1 MPNETNYDINLVG
14 KYHRPYH
21 FNWFSV
27 FAPVVPYVYDGSLSL
42 LEMVHK
48 LLLYINKVNQAVNEN
63 HTDIIN
69 LANLVEELARQCAEL
84 PELIARIEELIAM
97 LPPFYTVN
105 ITLNGET
112 AELDKSIE
120 EIRNAIEEGKV
131 PVGIV
136 DGSIIAVYDSENET
150 FQFNHN
156 KYFTIIERISST
168 IGHVATTATITEH
181 GGTIS
186 GFLALLNNPVNAT
199 DAVNKGYLDAEITEV
214 RENIIRYIDSSLIEI
229 EPFTAIINVT
239 SFNAIKEAY
248 DNGKREFIGTNNSR
262 INVYKYDKV
271 YTQTNTRGE
280 LIEMMFLN
288 PLLQVYYAVNSNG
301 WRELK
306 WIMDDYST
314 QSRNNNLPISSKF
327 TIEELDKKQPLL
339 EFDNYPEDK
348 SDNPVKS
355 KGIKQALDNLEGQI
369 DNIEAYIAEEK
380 LDITI
385 TRTGIDEYNSSHYAQ
400 EINEAYNAKK
410 IIRCAFGSVN
420 YTIANSTNN
429 IAIFTCLSNNGSI
442 NIILITTNSVTMLNN
457 FAVTSNGTS
466 INNTITTGL
475 FLDYEIE
482 DNNHAV
488 NKEYVDNLIG
498 QIPVKIRVIE
508 YDIENGTC
516 EMTNSEIQDILAEG
530 IMPIAH
536 GIVGGNESWGYLVT
550 NSNRNLRY
558 VFFRDVGK
566 YTSGLKH
573 ETDETISLTDYTFI
587 TSRGGGI
594 TNNSL
599 DFVDRGRCNIY
610 YTPTNQKHAVNK
622 EYVDTKISENIPV
635 ILDVTRIG
643 NNYTLPYSFAQLG
656 LMVIRNPY
664 IAIRWQ
670 ESVDNLQIL
679 YLHSVNSGINFCNS
693 YYRGNYTEQN
703 IITFTAI

>member
-105 ITLNGET
+105 IALNGET
-112 AELDKSIE
+112 AELDKNIE

-156 KYFTIIERISST
+156 EYYTIIERISST
-168 IGHVATTATITEH
+168 TGYVVTTATITEH

-186 GFLALLNNPVNAT
+186 GILTILNNPVNDT
-199 DAVNKGYLDAEITEV
+199 DAVNKKYVDDIKTAL
-214 RENIIRYIDSSLIEI
+214 ENY
-229 EPFTAIINVT
+229 
-239 SFNAIKEAY
+239 
-248 DNGKREFIGTNNSR
+248 TN
-262 INVYKYDKV
+262 
-271 YTQTNTRGE
+271 E
-280 LIEMMFLN
+280 
-288 PLLQVYYAVNSNG
+288 
-301 WRELK
+301 
-306 WIMDDYST
+306 
-314 QSRNNNLPISSKF
+314 
-327 TIEELDKKQPLL
+327 
-339 EFDNYPEDK
+339 
-348 SDNPVKS
+348 
-355 KGIKQALDNLEGQI
+355 QI
-369 DNIEAYIAEEK
+369 DNIGEYIAEEK
-380 LDITI
+380 LVITV
-385 TRTGIDEYNSSHYAQ
+385 TRTGLDEYSSTHYAQ

-410 IIRCAFGSVN
+410 NIRCTFGSVN
-420 YTIANSTNN
+420 YTLANSTSNT
-429 IAIFTCLSNNGSI
+429 AIFTCLSNNGSI
-442 NIILITTNSVTMLNN
+442 NIILITTNSVAMLNN

-475 FLDYEIE
+475 FIDYEIE
-482 DNNHAV
+482 EDNHAV
-488 NKEYVDNLIG
+488 NKEYVVNMIG

-516 EMTNSEIQDILAEG
+516 EKTNGEIQDIIAEG
-530 IMPIAH
+530 VIPIAH
-536 GIVGGNESWGYLVT
+536 GVVGGNESWGYLVT
-550 NSNRNLRY
+550 NSRGNLRY

-573 ETDETISLTDYTFI
+573 DTDETISLTDYTFI
-587 TSRGGGI
+587 TSKGGRI

-599 DFVDRGRCNIY
+599 DFVDRSKCNIY
-610 YTPTNQKHAVNK
+610 YTPTNQEHAVNK
-622 EYVDTKISENIPV
+622 GYVDTKISENIPV
-635 ILDVTRIG
+635 ILDVRRSG
-643 NNYTLPYSFAQLG
+643 NNYTLPYSFVQLG

-670 ESVDNLQIL
+670 ESVNSLQIL
-679 YLHSVNSGINFCNS
+679 YLHSVNNGINFCNS
-693 YYRGNYTEQN
+693 YYRGNYTDQN

>member
-14 KYHRPYH
+14 RYHRPYH

-69 LANLVEELARQCAEL
+69 LAKLVEELARQCAEL

-131 PVGIV
+131 PIGIV

-156 KYFTIIERISST
+156 KYFTVIERISSNT
-168 IGHVATTATITEH
+168 GYVVTTATITEN

-186 GFLALLNNPVNAT
+186 GFLALLNNPVNDT
-199 DAVNKGYLDAEITEV
+199 DAVNKRYLDGKVREV
-214 RENIIRYIDSSLIEI
+214 RETIIQYVDNSLLDIKLY
-229 EPFTAIINVT
+229 TVIINVT
-239 SFNAIKEAY
+239 SFNTIREAY
-248 DNGKREFIGTNNSR
+248 AQETRNFVGTINSR
-262 INVYKYDKV
+262 TMDYKYDKV
-271 YTQTNTRGE
+271 FTQINTRGE
-280 LIEMMFLN
+280 LIQMTFLN
-288 PLLQVYYAVNSNG
+288 PLLQNYYIVNNSG
-301 WRELK
+301 WSEHK
-306 WIMDDYST
+306 WIMDDYSEL
-314 QSRNNNLPISSKF
+314 SRNSDLPISSKF
-327 TIEELDKKQPLL
+327 TIAELDKKQPVL
-339 EFDNYPEDK
+339 EFDNYPKDD

-355 KGIKQALDNLEGQI
+355 KGIKQALDNLEEQI
-369 DNIEAYIAEEK
+369 DDIEAYIAEEK

-385 TRTGIDEYNSSHYAQ
+385 TRIGDGVYSSTHYAQ

-410 IIRCAFGSVN
+410 IIRCTFGSVN
-420 YTIANSTNN
+420 YTIANSTNS
-429 IAIFTCLSNNGSI
+429 IAIFTCLTNNGGI
-442 NIILITTNSVTMLNN
+442 NIILITTNNVAMLSN

-475 FLDYEIE
+475 FLDYGIE

-488 NKEYVDNLIG
+488 NKEYVDNLIE

-516 EMTNSEIQDILAEG
+516 EMTNSEIQDIIAEG
-530 IMPIAH
+530 VMPIAH
-536 GIVGGNESWGYLVT
+536 GVVGGNESWGYLVS
-550 NSNRNLRY
+550 NSSGNLRY
-558 VFFRDVGK
+558 VFFREVGK

-573 ETDETISLTDYTFI
+573 NTDETISLTDYTFI
-587 TSRGGGI
+587 TSRGGSI
-594 TNNSL
+594 TNSSL
-599 DFVDRGRCNIY
+599 DFIERGKCNIY
-610 YTPTNQKHAVNK
+610 YTPTNQEHAVNK
-622 EYVDTKISENIPV
+622 GYVDTKISENIPV
-635 ILDVTRIG
+635 ILDVTRSG

-703 IITFTAI
+703 VITFTAI

>member
-14 KYHRPYH
+14 RYHRPYH

-69 LANLVEELARQCAEL
+69 LAKLVEELAAQCAEL

-105 ITLNGET
+105 IALNGET

-156 KYFTIIERISST
+156 KYFTVIERISST
-168 IGHVATTATITEH
+168 TGFVVTTATITEH

-186 GFLALLNNPVNAT
+186 GFLTLLNNPVNDT
-199 DAVNKGYLDAEITEV
+199 DAVNKKYVDDIKTAL
-214 RENIIRYIDSSLIEI
+214 ENYTNDHIEAAD
-229 EPFTAIINVT
+229 EFMAIINST
-239 SFNAIKEAY
+239 PFEELKTAY
-248 DNGKREFIGTNNSR
+248 REGKRKFRAKSNGMAAVVYNECILVTYLGELAGIEFVSPIDQ
-262 INVYKYDKV
+262 YKYTV
-271 YTQTNTRGE
+271 SE
-280 LIEMMFLN
+280 E
-288 PLLQVYYAVNSNG
+288 G
-301 WRELK
+301 WQADK
-306 WIMDDYST
+306 WIMDDYSQT
-314 QSRNNNLPISSKF
+314 SRLSILPISSKF
-327 TIEELDKKQPLL
+327 TIAELDKKQPLL
-339 EFDNYPEDK
+339 EFDNYPREE

-355 KGIKQALDNLEGQI
+355 KGIKEALDNLEIQI
-369 DNIEAYIAEEK
+369 DNIEEYIAEEK
-380 LDITI
+380 LDVIV
-385 TRTGIDEYNSSHYAQ
+385 TRTGLDEYSSTHYAQ
-400 EINEAYNAKK
+400 EINEAYNGKK
-410 IIRCAFGSVN
+410 IIRCVFGSVN
-420 YTIANSTNN
+420 YTLANSTNN
-429 IAIFTCLSNNGSI
+429 TAIFTCLSNNGSI
-442 NIILITTNSVTMLNN
+442 NIILITANSVTMLNN

-488 NKEYVDNLIG
+488 NKEYVDNLIE

-516 EMTNSEIQDILAEG
+516 EMTNSEIHDIIAEG
-530 IMPIAH
+530 VMPIAH
-536 GIVGGNESWGYLVT
+536 GIIGGNESWGYLVT
-550 NSNRNLRY
+550 NSSRNLRY

-587 TSRGGGI
+587 TSKGGGI

-599 DFVDRGRCNIY
+599 NFVDRGRCNIY
-610 YTPTNQKHAVNK
+610 YTPTDQKHAVNK

-635 ILDVTRIG
+635 ILDVTRLG

-670 ESVDNLQIL
+670 KSVDNLQIL
-679 YLHSVNSGINFCNS
+679 YLHSVNSSINFCNS